1 MDDRELKPCPFCG
14 GAAEVV
20 EADEAGEGAYA
31 VQCRTRGCEASSAVM
46 FALKEDVTDQ
56 LAAKWNRRA
65 ADDELRGQLT
75 SAFVAG
81 CCAVLTWTNSGM
93 PQDDLD
99 EAGYDY
105 ATSVMRS

>member
-1 MDDRELKPCPFCG
+1 MTMERYDPTTEAISPVNRALINRVCPANRGVTKWMPADLDRLLDAARREAC
-14 GAAEVV
+14 AAELDG
-20 EADEAGEGAYA
+20 AREG
-31 VQCRTRGCEASSAVM
+31 
-46 FALKEDVTDQ
+46 LK
-56 LAAKWNRRA
+56 
-65 ADDELRGQLT
+65 

-105 ATSVMRS
+105 ATSVMKP